1 MPILKDKKVEILGNL
16 KKIIKDSIS
25 LVFVN
30 FHGLPVSESSEIRR
44 TLKGKG
50 VGYIVAKKTLAQKAL
65 SEAGFSGTMPE
76 MPGELGLVYGTD
88 LLDPSREIY
97 EFQKKFDKKISIV
110 GGIFEGGFKNQNEML
125 TIAQIPGMK
134 TLQAQ
139 FVNIINSPIQGFVM
153 ALDQIAKKKA

>member
-1 MPILKDKKVEILGNL
+1 
-16 KKIIKDSIS
+16 
-25 LVFVN
+25 
-30 FHGLPVSESSEIRR
+30 
-44 TLKGKG
+44 
-50 VGYIVAKKTLAQKAL
+50 
-65 SEAGFSGTMPE
+65 
-76 MPGELGLVYGTD
+76 

-110 GGIFEGGFKNQNEML
+110 GGIFEGGFKNQTEML